1 MISLVQT
8 PAQMKGNENWVKK
21 EKNEQSLVKGLVL
34 IEVIYAKANQR
45 ENG

>member
-8 PAQMKGNENWVKK
+8 PSQMKGNENWVKGR
-21 EKNEQSLVKGLVL
+21 EKMNKVWSKVVL

>member
-1 MISLVQT
+1 MRTGLREG
-8 PAQMKGNENWVKK
+8 KGR
-21 EKNEQSLVKGLVL
+21 EKMNKVWSKVVL